1 MSDGPFGLPPGSA
14 PQRPPQGRSEVREGA
29 RERARE
35 LRELHKKQDR
45 NRRRIVTL
53 SVVGGVL
60 VIVVVI
66 ALVLLNFAQPTGRG
80 PLNMLSDGIKIGTGY
95 KAVQTPG
102 IPANSKPVPS
112 ASNPPAVIDIK
123 LYVDYLCPNCGTFEK
138 KNGDQL
144 RAWVKSGAA
153 TIEIHPIAVLTTKS
167 AGTQY
172 SLRAANAAACV
183 AEFSPD
189 HFFDFNDALFV
200 DQPKEGTAGLTD
212 PQIEARA
219 SNAGVTGMTDVIKCI
234 EDQPLPR
241 LGAGGNDAR
250 TERTDS
256 GSRCQDD
263 RRNADHHRQRHPVQ
277 VHDRVRPERVR
288 PVRAAGRGRLVHE
301 EPVAVADALDVE
313 PQRLADRGLAQF
325 CNGRDQAV
333 EAQSGAAD
341 EVFDVIGTAG
351 SAQADEAVLLGPGQ
365 LGAGRRRAEIDGDEG
380 DPAHPRMPRA
390 SR

>member
-1 MSDGPFGLPPGSA
+1 MSNGPFGLPPAGA
-14 PQRPPQGRSEVREGA
+14 PQGAPVRRSEAREGA

-45 NRRRIVTL
+45 TRRRVVTL

-66 ALVLLNFAQPTGRG
+66 ALVLVNFGQPGGRG

-102 IPANSKPVPS
+102 IPVNSKPVPS
-112 ASNPPAVIDIK
+112 ATNSPNVIDIK

-183 AEFSPD
+183 AEFAPN
-189 HFFDFNDALFV
+189 HFFDFNDALFI

-212 PQIEARA
+212 QQIEARA
-219 SNAGVTGMTDVIKCI
+219 TKVGVNEMGQVSKCI
-234 EDQPLPR
+234 QDQRFRSWVQAATTRALNGPIP
-241 LGAGGNDAR
+241 GADVK
-250 TERTDS
+250 TI
-256 GSRCQDD
+256 
-263 RRNADHHRQRHPVQ
+263 
-277 VHDRVRPERVR
+277 
-288 PVRAAGRGRLVHE
+288 AGTPTIIVNGTQFKYTTAFDPNE
-301 EPVAVADALDVE
+301 F
-313 PQRLADRGLAQF
+313 AQF
-325 CNGRDQAV
+325 VLQVAGDTFTKNPT
-333 EAQSGAAD
+333 QSPTPSATPSASP
-341 EVFDVIGTAG
+341 TAG
-351 SAQADEAVLLGPGQ
+351 
-365 LGAGRRRAEIDGDEG
+365 
-380 DPAHPRMPRA
+380 
-390 SR
+390 

>member
-1 MSDGPFGLPPGSA
+1 MSDGPFGLSPGGAPAGPP
-14 PQRPPQGRSEVREGA
+14 PVRSDVRESA

-66 ALVLLNFAQPTGRG
+66 TLVIFNFAQPTGRG

-95 KAVQTPG
+95 KAVKTPG

-112 ASNPPAVIDIK
+112 ATNPPAVIDIK
-123 LYVDYLCPNCGTFEK
+123 LYIDYLCPNCGTFEK

-189 HFFDFNDALFV
+189 QFFAFNDALFV

-212 PQIEARA
+212 QQIRDRA
-219 SNAGVTGMTDVIKCI
+219 VGAGVSDI
-234 EDQPLPR
+234 
-241 LGAGGNDAR
+241 
-250 TERTDS
+250 
-256 GSRCQDD
+256 
-263 RRNADHHRQRHPVQ
+263 VQ
-277 VHDRVRPERVR
+277 VTECIQDHRFRGWVQAATT
-288 PVRAAGRGRLVHE
+288 RALNGPIPGADVKTIAGTPTIIVDGTQFKYTTAFDPNE
-301 EPVAVADALDVE
+301 F
-313 PQRLADRGLAQF
+313 AQF
-325 CNGRDQAV
+325 VLQVAGDSFTKNPSPTPTPTPTPSA
-333 EAQSGAAD
+333 SP
-341 EVFDVIGTAG
+341 TAG
-351 SAQADEAVLLGPGQ
+351 
-365 LGAGRRRAEIDGDEG
+365 
-380 DPAHPRMPRA
+380 
-390 SR
+390 

>member
-1 MSDGPFGLPPGSA
+1 MSDGPFGLPPGGE
-14 PQRPPQGRSEVREGA
+14 PQGPPPARSDVRESA

-66 ALVLLNFAQPTGRG
+66 SLVILNFAQPSGRG

-95 KAVQTPG
+95 KAVHTPG
-102 IPANSKPVPS
+102 VPANSKPVPS

-123 LYVDYLCPNCGTFEK
+123 LYVDYLCPNCGTFQK

-189 HFFDFNDALFV
+189 HFFDFNAALFV
-200 DQPKEGTAGLTD
+200 DQPKEGSAGLTD
-212 PQIEARA
+212 AQIEARA
-219 SNAGVTGMTDVIKCI
+219 SNSGVTGMTDVIKCI
-234 EDQPLPR
+234 EDHRFRGWVQAATTRALNGPIP
-241 LGAGGNDAR
+241 GADVK
-250 TERTDS
+250 TI
-256 GSRCQDD
+256 
-263 RRNADHHRQRHPVQ
+263 
-277 VHDRVRPERVR
+277 
-288 PVRAAGRGRLVHE
+288 AGTPTIIVDGTQFKYTTAFDPNE
-301 EPVAVADALDVE
+301 F
-313 PQRLADRGLAQF
+313 AQF
-325 CNGRDQAV
+325 VLQVAGDSFTKNPSPTPTPSPTPSA
-333 EAQSGAAD
+333 SP
-341 EVFDVIGTAG
+341 TAG
-351 SAQADEAVLLGPGQ
+351 
-365 LGAGRRRAEIDGDEG
+365 
-380 DPAHPRMPRA
+380 
-390 SR
+390 